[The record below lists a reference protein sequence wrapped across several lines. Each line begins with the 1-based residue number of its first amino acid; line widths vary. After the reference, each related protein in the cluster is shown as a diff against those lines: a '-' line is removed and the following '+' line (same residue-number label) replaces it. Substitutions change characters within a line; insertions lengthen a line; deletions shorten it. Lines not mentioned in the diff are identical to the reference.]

1 MYCDWLPMYARTLTF
16 GRCLKLWVDTQKI
29 AANWELVAD
38 AALNGNLPDVEMD
51 CDQIDQQR

>member
-1 MYCDWLPMYARTLTF
+1 MYARTLTF